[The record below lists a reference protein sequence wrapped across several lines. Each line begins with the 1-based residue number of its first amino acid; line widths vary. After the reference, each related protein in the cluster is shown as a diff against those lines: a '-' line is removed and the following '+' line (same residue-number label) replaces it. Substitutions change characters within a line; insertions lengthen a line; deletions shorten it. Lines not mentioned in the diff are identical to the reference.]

1 MRLTALHHVTAICS
15 DAARTVRF
23 YRDELGFRLV
33 KKTVNFD
40 DPASYHLY
48 FGDETGAPGTLLT
61 FFEWPHAARGRLGR
75 GTLEAIAL
83 SVPGQEGVKELEDP
97 DGLRLEL
104 YPGERPGLHHVRAYG
119 DPGFSADI
127 LEEGA
132 PIRYVAPPAQVAL
145 LGAGTT
151 HHIAWRVSGDEE
163 QEAWRRR
170 LPELGLRPTEVLDR
184 KYFRSIYFRLPD
196 GLLFEIATDPP
207 GFAVDE
213 PVDALGESL
222 ALPEWLEAERATIEP
237 RLQPL

>member
-15 DAARTVRF
+15 DAVATVAF
-23 YRDELGFRLV
+23 YRDELGFKLV

-83 SVPGQEGVKELEDP
+83 SVPGREAVKELEDP

-104 YPGERPGLHHVRAYG
+104 HPGDHAGLHHVRAYG
-119 DPGFSADI
+119 EPSFTAELLTD
-127 LEEGA
+127 GA
-132 PIRYVAPPAQVAL
+132 PIEYVEPPAQVAL

-151 HHIAWRVSGDEE
+151 HHVAWRVAGDEE
-163 QEAWRRR
+163 QEAWRRH

-184 KYFRSIYFRLPD
+184 KYFRSIYFRLGD
-196 GLLFEIATDPP
+196 GLLFELATDPP

-213 PVDALGESL
+213 PADALGESL
-222 ALPEWLEAERATIEP
+222 ALPDWLEAERATIEP
-237 RLQPL
+237 RLQPI